1 MDINN
6 ISTITNEI
14 FESTP
19 ESVVAVGYGK
29 KMVDGKLTSELSI
42 IYGVIEKK
50 PLSEIPENERIPST
64 ILIDGERVKTDV
76 VEWEIP
82 KLLQSCPP
90 DFYDWISTPP
100 PNRGLIRPLVGGVS
114 ITNHTKLSN
123 YAGTMGFVAVD
134 NQTNSLVGVSNAH
147 VLIDDAFLDSDR
159 TNNTIYTNVADNDV
173 TQPSSGE
180 VGYVGQNNK
189 LGIVKRYYP
198 ITESGYNI
206 VDCSIFTIS
215 ETEVDT
221 NTMYQQLGLTGWTQP
236 MEFATQ
242 NEILN
247 LVINDTPLYSSG
259 RTTGAKGEGDMKLI
273 PWAIA
278 VSTNVAGNSKQ
289 GVPTTVTFQNSIVFV
304 ASGATTPS
312 GGICQYPIYAGDSG
326 SALIGEF
333 DGVRKIVGLNF
344 AGSEYFAISNYITNV
359 STLMDIS
366 PYTGQTVNYSDIDN
380 IQYHYVSGKS
390 SDITLNLSGN
400 TFWQVGLRDCI
411 PGPTPTLT
419 STPTLTPSQQVCSLI
434 RNGSFEEFATCGGA
448 CVGIYCAPPTEERF
462 YPQGCIPYWTSLS
475 SNGQIEVRKNGYLG
489 NSYDGGY
496 YIEVNA
502 NGPISHALYQTISTN
517 IGQDYR
523 IEFAHS
529 GRVGYGNTMRV
540 ALSGTSVNFF
550 PTEYTGSTTTW
561 DLHTIDFTATE
572 TQYNLIFSATTISA
586 GGNYLDDVDVQLVGG
601 PCAPVLTPTSTPT
614 QTPTLTSTST
624 PTLTPTNTPTLTS
637 TGTSTLTPTLTS
649 TIGLT
654 PTSTPTLTET
664 PTLTAT
670 STPTLTSTNTPT
682 LTQTPTLTSTS
693 TPTLTATNTPTLTAT
708 NTPTLTST
716 STSTQTPTL
725 TATSTPTLTSTSTP
739 TLTSTPTPTLT
750 TPSDFCFECSVE
762 QVAYPSTECPGYN
775 DTEDVYTCIFKD
787 STGTQINSPTNF
799 DIFISGTTNY
809 PGGVSPYSGITSVN
823 TGNSSVTFSVLTY
836 STLNGSPAC
845 PCPCETTITIDSN
858 SLSAINISGGYN
870 ITQCLQPTPTPTPTA
885 TPTLTTPEIVYCH
898 LADNIAGL
906 ESCIIEYINCVTQE
920 ITTYTV
926 NAGASYSFC
935 TTQVISDS
943 CNIVQASSDPCVD
956 CVCPQ
961 QPICNCLSIV
971 FSEMDYGN
979 SDDGT
984 LYVNAIPCSGGTSQ
998 LFTFSM
1004 YGNITANCVQSV
1016 INYYI
1021 LMGGNQ
1027 EVPPTSTVTLSGT
1040 SCTSDLDCA

>member
-6 ISTITNEI
+6 INTVTNEI

-82 KLLQSCPP
+82 KLLQSCPT
-90 DFYDWISTPP
+90 DFYDWTTTPP
-100 PNRGLIRPLVGGVS
+100 PNREIIRPLVGGVS
-114 ITNHTKLSN
+114 ITNYTKLSN

-312 GGICQYPIYAGDSG
+312 GTICPYPIYAGDSG

-344 AGSEYFAISNYITNV
+344 AGSEYYAIANYITNV
-359 STLMDIS
+359 SQLMDIS
-366 PYTGQTVNYSDIDN
+366 AYTGQTVNYSDIDN

-390 SDITLNLSGN
+390 SDVTLTIGDN

-419 STPTLTPSQQVCSLI
+419 QTPTMTPSQQVCSLI
-434 RNGSFEEFATCGGA
+434 RNGSFEEFATCGGD
-448 CVGIYCAPPTEERF
+448 CVGIYCTPPIDQTF
-462 YPQGCIPYWTSLS
+462 YPQGCVPYWTSLS
-475 SNGQIEVRKNGYLG
+475 SNGQIEVRKNGFLG

-496 YIEVNA
+496 YVEVNA
-502 NGPISHALYQTISTN
+502 NGPTAHALYQTISTN

-529 GRVGYGNTMRV
+529 GRVGYTNTMRV

-550 PTEYTGSTTTW
+550 PTVYTGGGW

-586 GGNYLDDVDVQLVGG
+586 GGNYLDAVDVQLVGG

-614 QTPTLTSTST
+614 NTPTLTSTSTPTETPTQTPTSTSTPTLTQTPTQTSTLGVTPTATETPTATPTLTSTST
-624 PTLTPTNTPTLTS
+624 PTLTSTS
-637 TGTSTLTPTLTS
+637 
-649 TIGLT
+649 
-654 PTSTPTLTET
+654 
-664 PTLTAT
+664 
-670 STPTLTSTNTPT
+670 
-682 LTQTPTLTSTS
+682 TPTLTSTS
-693 TPTLTATNTPTLTAT
+693 TPTLTETPTS
-708 NTPTLTST
+708 TPTLTST
-716 STSTQTPTL
+716 STPTLTSTNTSTPTPTPTLLCCYQYEITNYHTYEVDVTYLNCDGTDGRVTAAPNGMQTYITCAIEGSLGTEGTYCPPGESTECILWVQSNTPCGGCVTPTPTPTQTTTPTL
-725 TATSTPTLTSTSTP
+725 TSTSTPTLTSTSTP
-739 TLTSTPTPTLT
+739 TLTSTPT
-750 TPSDFCFECSVE
+750 E
-762 QVAYPSTECPGYN
+762 
-775 DTEDVYTCIFKD
+775 
-787 STGTQINSPTNF
+787 
-799 DIFISGTTNY
+799 
-809 PGGVSPYSGITSVN
+809 
-823 TGNSSVTFSVLTY
+823 
-836 STLNGSPAC
+836 
-845 PCPCETTITIDSN
+845 
-858 SLSAINISGGYN
+858 
-870 ITQCLQPTPTPTPTA
+870 TPTQTPTA
-885 TPTLTTPEIVYCH
+885 SETSIMCH
-898 LADNIAGL
+898 VADNTFNGEECTIA
-906 ESCIIEYINCVTQE
+906 YIDCVTKE
-920 ITTYTV
+920 IASYTV
-926 NAGASYSFC
+926 SGGATYNFC
-935 TTQVISDS
+935 TTNVISDP
-943 CNIVQASSDPCVD
+943 CNIVTITDNPCQD
-956 CVCPQ
+956 CSCPQ
-961 QPICNCLSIV
+961 TDCYCISGEFTEQ
-971 FSEMDYGN
+971 DYGL
-979 SDDGT
+979 SDDNT
-984 LYVNAIPCSGGTSQ
+984 LYVNIINCLGSPQ
-998 LFTFSM
+998 LLTFSM
-1004 YGNITANCVQSV
+1004 YGIITANCSQQVV
-1016 INYYI
+1016 NYYI
-1021 LMGGNQ
+1021 IVTGNQ
-1027 EVPPTSTVTLSGT
+1027 MVPPNGSFMNVDLLSP
-1040 SCTSDLDCA
+1040 CTSNSDCS

>member
-6 ISTITNEI
+6 INTVTNEI

-82 KLLQSCPP
+82 KLLQSCPT
-90 DFYDWISTPP
+90 DFYDWTTTPP
-100 PNRGLIRPLVGGVS
+100 PNREIIRPLVGGVS
-114 ITNHTKLSN
+114 ITNYTKLSN

-312 GGICQYPIYAGDSG
+312 GTICPYPIYAGDSG

-344 AGSEYFAISNYITNV
+344 AGSEYYAIANYITNV
-359 STLMDIS
+359 SQLMDIS
-366 PYTGQTVNYSDIDN
+366 AYTGQTVNYSDIDN

-390 SDITLNLSGN
+390 SDVTLTIGDN

-419 STPTLTPSQQVCSLI
+419 QTPTMTPSQQVCSLI
-434 RNGSFEEFATCGGA
+434 RNGSFEEFATCGGD
-448 CVGIYCAPPTEERF
+448 CVGIYCTPPIDQRF
-462 YPQGCIPYWTSLS
+462 YPQGCVPYWTSLS
-475 SNGQIEVRKNGYLG
+475 SNGQIEVRKNGFLG

-502 NGPISHALYQTISTN
+502 NGPTAHALYQTISTN

-529 GRVGYGNTMRV
+529 GRVGYTNTMRV

-550 PTEYTGSTTTW
+550 PTVYTGKTTGGW
-561 DLHTIDFTATE
+561 DSHTIDFTATE

-586 GGNYLDDVDVQLVGG
+586 GGNYLDAVDVQLVGG

-614 QTPTLTSTST
+614 NTPTLTSTSTPTETPTQTPTSTSTPTLTQTSTQTSTLGVTPTATETPTATPTLTSTST
-624 PTLTPTNTPTLTS
+624 PTLTS
-637 TGTSTLTPTLTS
+637 
-649 TIGLT
+649 
-654 PTSTPTLTET
+654 TSTPTLTET
-664 PTLTAT
+664 PT
-670 STPTLTSTNTPT
+670 S
-682 LTQTPTLTSTS
+682 TPTLTSTS
-693 TPTLTATNTPTLTAT
+693 TPTLTSTNTSTP
-708 NTPTLTST
+708 TPTLTST
-716 STSTQTPTL
+716 STPTLTSTSTPTL
-725 TATSTPTLTSTSTP
+725 TSTSTPTLTSTSTP
-739 TLTSTPTPTLT
+739 TLTSTPTETPTQ
-750 TPSDFCFECSVE
+750 TPTASETSIMCH
-762 QVAYPSTECPGYN
+762 VADN
-775 DTEDVYTCIFKD
+775 
-787 STGTQINSPTNF
+787 
-799 DIFISGTTNY
+799 
-809 PGGVSPYSGITSVN
+809 
-823 TGNSSVTFSVLTY
+823 
-836 STLNGSPAC
+836 TLNGEEC
-845 PCPCETTITIDSN
+845 T
-858 SLSAINISGGYN
+858 
-870 ITQCLQPTPTPTPTA
+870 
-885 TPTLTTPEIVYCH
+885 IVYI
-898 LADNIAGL
+898 D
-906 ESCIIEYINCVTQE
+906 CVTKE
-920 ITTYTV
+920 IASYTV
-926 NAGASYSFC
+926 SGRATYNFC
-935 TTQVISDS
+935 TTNVISDP
-943 CNIVQASSDPCVD
+943 CNIVTITDNPCQD
-956 CVCPQ
+956 CSCPQ
-961 QPICNCLSIV
+961 TDCYCISGEFTEQ
-971 FSEMDYGN
+971 DYGL
-979 SDDGT
+979 SDDNT
-984 LYVNAIPCSGGTSQ
+984 LYVNIINCLGSPQ
-998 LFTFSM
+998 LLTFSM
-1004 YGNITANCVQSV
+1004 YGIITANCSQQVV
-1016 INYYI
+1016 NYYI
-1021 LMGGNQ
+1021 IVTGNQ
-1027 EVPPTSTVTLSGT
+1027 MVPPNGSFMNVDLLSP
-1040 SCTSDLDCA
+1040 CTSNSDCS